1 MMQLKKTLLI
11 LTCVGALQ
19 GCTIAAVVA
28 VVSSAN
34 IVSDNR
40 TIGKQIDDQRIE
52 VVAHNELT
60 KIEEIS
66 DNANLQVVSV
76 NGSVLVVG
84 QALNTRL
91 RDLAIKT
98 VSNINGVLKVH
109 NQIRIGNLIS
119 ATTKSN
125 DVWLTSKIKA
135 ALLANKDIESR
146 DVKVVTENAEVFLM
160 GLLDESQVDNIVNV
174 TRNIRGVNRVYKMF
188 EYM

>member
-1 MMQLKKTLLI
+1 MQFKKSFIVLA
-11 LTCVGALQ
+11 CVGVLQ
-19 GCTIAAVVA
+19 GCAAAAVVA
-28 VVSSAN
+28 
-34 IVSDNR
+34 IVGGASVASDNR

-66 DNANLQVVSV
+66 DNTNLQVISV

-109 NQIRIGNLIS
+109 NQIRIGNLVS

-125 DVWLTSKIKA
+125 DLWLTSKIKA
-135 ALLANKDIESR
+135 TLLANKDVEST
-146 DVKVVTENAEVFLM
+146 DVKVVTENGEVFLM
-160 GLLDESQVDNIVNV
+160 GLLAENQADIIVNV
-174 TRNIRGVNRVYKMF
+174 TRNIGGVNRVYKMF

>member
-1 MMQLKKTLLI
+1 MQLKKTFLI
-11 LTCVGALQ
+11 LACASALQ
-19 GCTIAAVVA
+19 GCTVAAVVA
-28 VVSSAN
+28 IAGGASVAA
-34 IVSDNR
+34 DNR

-52 VVAHNELT
+52 VYAHNELT

-66 DNANLQVVSV
+66 DNTNLQVVSV

-109 NQIRIGNLIS
+109 NQIRIGNLVS
-119 ATTKSN
+119 STTKSN
-125 DVWLTSKIKA
+125 DLWLTSKVKA
-135 ALLANKDIESR
+135 SLLANKEVKSN
-146 DVKVVTENAEVFLM
+146 DVKVVTENGEVFLM
-160 GLLDESQVDNIVNV
+160 GLLDENKVDVIVDV
-174 TRNIRGVNRVYKMF
+174 TRNIKGVNRVYKMF